1 VSHTLI
7 RRAAVRAPHGSPF
20 TVVRPRARAVAP
32 CFAARSGTTSG
43 ATPNQRRG
51 GRCSRTCATSSAGS
65 SAALERNPCDFIR
78 TPRKREPARGELF
91 TGDERAAIFTANR
104 ASVTRRRSASSW
116 TSPYGRARSGGSNSA
131 ITTWS
136 RRRHCKGARAHT
148 LPVPAG
154 AQVILERHPT
164 RRVEAD
170 QAGRDYRDEF
180 LLCPAHRGPKM
191 RGPQRDPDSGV
202 VLFWDDR
209 LRPEMTLHM
218 WWGRVLERA
227 GVRYRR
233 MHEARHTALTE
244 FQRAQQDVPLTQL
257 LAGHK
262 SIQTTA
268 DMCLHV
274 DVDDLAWALRRQS
287 EERGERFLHIPN
299 PRSGAG

>member
-1 VSHTLI
+1 VL
-7 RRAAVRAPHGSPF
+7 RRAFWHDQWRDAEPATRRKVLAHMRDFFRWLVRDD
-20 TVVRPRARAVAP
+20 
-32 CFAARSGTTSG
+32 
-43 ATPNQRRG
+43 
-51 GRCSRTCATSSAGS
+51 
-65 SAALERNPCDFIR
+65 AALERNPCDFIR
-78 TPRKREPARGELF
+78 TPRRREPARGELF

-262 SIQTTA
+262 SIQT
-268 DMCLHV
+268 DGRPV
-274 DVDDLAWALRRQS
+274 LAFG
-287 EERGERFLHIPN
+287 RGRPRAGAPAAGGGARGAIPSHPN
-299 PRSGAG
+299 PRSEEG